1 MSRSPIVVAL
11 DFHSREEAL
20 ALARRLS
27 PRDCRVKVG
36 KTLFTRAG
44 PDVVKALQDM
54 GFDVFLD
61 LKFHDIPHT
70 VAGAVQAAAELGV
83 WMVNVHASGG
93 RAMLE
98 AARDAADSVAKPPLL
113 IAVTVLT
120 SMDSAALQDVGVAD
134 STDAQVARLAGLAH
148 AARLDGVVCSVRE
161 VADLKKRLGAKFV
174 TVTPGIRPQGSQADD
189 QNRIE
194 TPQSALAS
202 GSDYW
207 VIGRPISQAAD
218 PQAVLQNILLQAGL
232 A

>member
-93 RAMLE
+93 RAMLD

-120 SMDSAALQDVGVAD
+120 SMDGAALQDVGVAD
-134 STDAQVARLAGLAH
+134 GTDAQVARLAGLAH

-161 VADLKKRLGAKFV
+161 VVDLKKRLGAKFV

-194 TPQSALAS
+194 TPQSALES

>member
-93 RAMLE
+93 RAMLD

-120 SMDSAALQDVGVAD
+120 SMDGAALQDVGVAD
-134 STDAQVARLAGLAH
+134 GTDAQVARLAGLAH

-161 VADLKKRLGAKFV
+161 VADLKKRFGAKFV

-207 VIGRPISQAAD
+207 VIGRPVSQAAD

>member
-93 RAMLE
+93 RAMLD

-120 SMDSAALQDVGVAD
+120 SMDGAALQDVGVAD
-134 STDAQVARLAGLAH
+134 GTDAQVARLAGLAD

>member
-36 KTLFTRAG
+36 KTLFTRVG

-93 RAMLE
+93 RAMLD

-120 SMDSAALQDVGVAD
+120 SMDGAALQDVGVAD
-134 STDAQVARLAGLAH
+134 GTDAQVARLAGLAH

>member
-93 RAMLE
+93 RAMLD

-113 IAVTVLT
+113 IVVTVLT
-120 SMDSAALQDVGVAD
+120 SMDGAALQDVGVAD
-134 STDAQVARLAGLAH
+134 GTDAQVARLAGLAH

-161 VADLKKRLGAKFV
+161 VADLKKRFGAKFV

>member
-120 SMDSAALQDVGVAD
+120 SMDGAALQDVGVAD
-134 STDAQVARLAGLAH
+134 GTDAQVARLAGLAH

-161 VADLKKRLGAKFV
+161 VADLKKRFGAKFV

>member
-36 KTLFTRAG
+36 KMLFTRAG

-93 RAMLE
+93 RAMLD

-120 SMDSAALQDVGVAD
+120 SMDGAALQDVGVAD
-134 STDAQVARLAGLAH
+134 GTDAQVARLAGLAY

-218 PQAVLQNILLQAGL
+218 PQAVLQDILLQAGL